1 LLKQTIGQTKQIK
14 CMKFYDFK
22 LYGQSCAVGQ
32 ILLKMNLS
40 IFLIFS
46 VLFQVSAA
54 GFAQRTITLSKK
66 NEPLEN
72 VLKQIGKQSGFDLV
86 FISSD
91 IKKAR
96 PVTINAKDLPLEE
109 ALRQSFINQPF
120 EFSIKSNAIVI
131 WEKPQVGLVE
141 NAAFRLMDIHG
152 KIIDETGQGL
162 PGASVKVKNTS
173 IGTVTDLKGNF
184 SLKKINDNAILII
197 SFLAYNTQALKAIS
211 GSEMVVKLMP
221 QSGNLNEIVVVG
233 YGTQKKE
240 NLTGAVS
247 VVKGSDL
254 ENRPVVNATQSLQ
267 GLVPGLNVNVGGH
280 TKPGESFNLNVRG
293 TANLSGSDN
302 PYVLVDG
309 LEMSLADVNPS
320 DIESISVLK
329 DASAAAIYGS
339 RAAYGVILVTTKK
352 GASGKMMLTY
362 SGNVGLTSPVKLPDM
377 ANSLE
382 FANYF
387 NSATFNALGTK
398 QYSDEKLALLAK
410 YINDPTNMSVFP
422 EVNSNNYSNWENS
435 SNGVANTN
443 WFKLH
448 YKPYAIRQEHNLS
461 MSGGTDL
468 VQYYISG
475 GYYNEGGSLRYA
487 DIDYKRYNLNAKVS
501 SQLASWI
508 KVKANTKYTR
518 SENVTPFAGFEN
530 LFFHNLARMRP
541 NVSPYDLNGNWSEQS
556 MVPYLKSGSE
566 ARDNTSNLALLTG
579 LELEPVKK
587 WKVFVDLNLRELSSE
602 SSSLKL
608 PGTIFGIDGTPILVN
623 RSEYNIPLK
632 GSYGRAME
640 KVKYFSP
647 NIYTNYVYSIN
658 NKHNFEVTAGY
669 QQELNEYSSLSA
681 NAQDLIS
688 ANRPGISLST
698 GDKTVSE
705 SRTHWATRGA
715 FGRLTYNYLGK
726 YLFEVNGRYDGS
738 SRFAADSR
746 WGFFPS
752 FSAGYNLAQ
761 ESFIKNSVPWIDQF
775 KVRGSYGFL
784 GNQSGAGLYS
794 YSENM
799 NVSTPGIGSGPRYY
813 FGNGREANIFAP
825 GAFNSFVTWE
835 KVENT
840 NIGIDLS
847 LFKNR
852 LLATFDVYQRNTRDM
867 LGPTLDIA
875 DMYGTTPPLSNNAD
889 LRNRG
894 WELSLNWKGSF
905 SDQVGYSIGGMLS
918 DSKSTVI
925 RYQNPTRSNPAA
937 SWYEGKNV
945 GEIWGFRTSGL
956 IQNAQ
961 EAASYNSLDRS
972 FLSSQQW
979 NPGDVAYSDLN
990 GDGKINRGANAIGNM
1005 GDLTIIGNTTP
1016 RYLYSINGSLNWKG
1030 LSLYM
1035 LWQGV
1040 GKRDFAPQVADA
1052 YFWGSGALAQVT
1064 VFKQHLDYWTPEN
1077 PNAYY
1082 PNPYASPVGAINSY
1096 INKTQQVSDRYIQSA
1111 AYLRLKNL
1119 TLSYNLPI
1127 RFISKLNL
1135 KKVNIFLTGENLL
1148 TFTKLAKMFDPETLS
1163 AVSDQNNNLL
1173 TPSAD
1178 AGKIYPLSKVYS
1190 IGLQVS
1196 L

>member
-1 LLKQTIGQTKQIK
+1 
-14 CMKFYDFK
+14 MKIYDFK
-22 LYGQSCAVGQ
+22 SYGDSCAIGQ
-32 ILLKMNLS
+32 ILLKMNLTV
-40 IFLIFS
+40 LLLFS
-46 VLFQVSAA
+46 MLFQVSAA
-54 GFAQRTITLSKK
+54 GFAQRTVTLSLK

-72 VLKQIGKQSGFDLV
+72 VLKKIGKQSGYDLV

-91 IKKAR
+91 IKKAS
-96 PVTINAKDLPLEE
+96 PVSINVKDASLQTALE
-109 ALRQSFINQPF
+109 RCFINQPF
-120 EFSIKSNAIVI
+120 EFAIKMNSIVVQKRFQPLAAGAKVI
-131 WEKPQVGLVE
+131 AG
-141 NAAFRLMDIHG
+141 MDVRG
-152 KIIDETGQGL
+152 KVIDETGQGL
-162 PGASVKVKNTS
+162 PGASVKVKNTT
-173 IGTVTDLKGNF
+173 IGTVTDSKGNF
-184 SLKKINDNAILII
+184 LLRGVETDAILVV
-197 SFLAYNTQALKAIS
+197 SFLAYNSQEVKVTS
-211 GSEMVVKLMP
+211 GSEMVIKLAP

-280 TKPGESFNLNVRG
+280 TKPGQSFNLNVRG

-309 LEMSLADVNPS
+309 LEMSLADVNPN

-329 DASAAAIYGS
+329 DASAAAIYGA

-352 GASGKMMLTY
+352 GASGKMTLTY
-362 SGNVGLTSPVKLPDM
+362 SGNSGLTSPVNLPDM

-387 NSATFNALGTK
+387 NAATFNALGTK
-398 QYSDEKLALLAK
+398 QYSDDKLALLAQ
-410 YINDPTNMSVFP
+410 YIKDPSNMSVFP
-422 EVNSNNYSNWENS
+422 EVNSNNYANWENS

-443 WFKLH
+443 WFNLH
-448 YKPYAIRQEHNLS
+448 YKPYAVRQSHNLS
-461 MSGGTDL
+461 MSGGTDV

-475 GYYNEGGSLRYA
+475 GYYDEGGSLRYA
-487 DIDYKRYNLNAKVS
+487 DINYKRYNLNAKVS
-501 SQLASWI
+501 SQIASWI

-518 SENVTPFAGFEN
+518 SSNVSPFAGYEN

-541 NVSPYDLNGNWSEQS
+541 NVSPYDLNGNWTEQS
-556 MVPYLKSGSE
+556 MIPYLQSGSE

-579 LELEPVKK
+579 VELEPLKK
-587 WKVFVDLNLRELSSE
+587 WKIFVDLNLRELSLE

-608 PGTIFGIDGTPILVN
+608 PGTIYGIDGTPILVN

-632 GSYGRAME
+632 GSYGRTME
-640 KVKYFSP
+640 RVRYISP
-647 NIYTNYVYSIN
+647 NIYTNYAYSIAD
-658 NKHNFEVTAGY
+658 KHNFELTAGY
-669 QQELNEYSSLSA
+669 QQELNEYSNLSA

-688 ANRPGISLST
+688 GKRPGISLST
-698 GDKTVSE
+698 GDKTVAE

-715 FGRLTYNYLGK
+715 FGRLTYNYMGK
-726 YLFEVNGRYDGS
+726 YLFEANGRYDGS
-738 SRFAADSR
+738 SRFAAGSR

-752 FSAGYNLAQ
+752 FSAGYNLAH
-761 ESFIKNSVPWIDQF
+761 ERFIKNSVPWMNQF

-799 NVSTPGIGSGPRYY
+799 NVLTPGIGTGPRYY
-813 FGNGREANIFAP
+813 FANGREANILAP
-825 GAFNSFVTWE
+825 GAFNPFVTWE
-835 KVENT
+835 KVEN
-840 NIGIDLS
+840 IDVGIDFA
-847 LFKNR
+847 LFGSR
-852 LLATFDVYQRNTRDM
+852 LNGSFDVYQRNTRDM
-867 LGPTLDIA
+867 LGPTLDVA

-905 SDQVGYSIGGMLS
+905 SDQLSYSIGGLIS
-918 DSKSTVI
+918 DSKSIVT
-925 RYQNPTRSNPAA
+925 RYQNPTGSNPSAT
-937 SWYEGKNV
+937 WYEGKTV
-945 GEIWGFRTSGL
+945 GEIWGYRTSGI
-956 IQNAQ
+956 IQDAAQ
-961 EAASYNSLDRS
+961 ADNYNKLDRS
-972 FLSSQQW
+972 FLSSIPW
-979 NPGDVAYSDLN
+979 KPGDLAYSDLN
-990 GDGKINRGANAIGNM
+990 GDGKINRGANTIGNM
-1005 GDLTIIGNTTP
+1005 GDLTIIGNATP
-1016 RYLYSINGSLNWKG
+1016 RYLYSLNGSISWKG

-1052 YFWGSGALAQVT
+1052 YFWGSGSLAQVT
-1064 VFKQHLDYWTPEN
+1064 VFKQHLDYWTPDN

-1096 INKTQQVSDRYIQSA
+1096 INKTQQVSDRYMQDA
-1111 AYLRLKNL
+1111 AYIRLKNL
-1119 TLSYNLPI
+1119 TLNYNLPTALI
-1127 RFISKLNL
+1127 NRLSL
-1135 KKVNIFLTGENLL
+1135 KKVNVFLTGENLL